1 MEKGVIMGCCSP
13 NYRKIVNEDEDKV
26 NEKGK
31 ESIPLFVKIISAVI
45 IIGGLMIAFLI

>member
-1 MEKGVIMGCCSP
+1 MEKGSVMGCCSP

-31 ESIPLFVKIISAVI
+31 ESIPLLAKMICAVI
-45 IIGGLMIAFLI
+45 IIGGLLIAFLI